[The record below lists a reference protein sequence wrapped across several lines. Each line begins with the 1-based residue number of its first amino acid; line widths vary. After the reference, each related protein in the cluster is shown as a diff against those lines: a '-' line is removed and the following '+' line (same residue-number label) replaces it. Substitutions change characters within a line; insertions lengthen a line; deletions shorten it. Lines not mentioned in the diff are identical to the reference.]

1 MLPAALQSGTRFNDG
16 MELRGEIASDRPVLV
31 VALPEEAAGL
41 DTRLPVLV
49 TGPGKVRAASAVGAL
64 LATARPSSVINLGT
78 AGGLRDGLEGVHEI
92 GTVIQHDFDDEGV
105 FGVLGRHYGAP
116 VELGEGLVLATGD
129 RFVAGGALRDHLA
142 ARADLCDMEG
152 YAVALAARE
161 AGVAVRLVKLVSDS
175 ADESAGA
182 TWQDTLTDHAHTLA
196 AWVHAHL

>member
-1 MLPAALQSGTRFNDG
+1 VLPAALQSGTRFNDG

-64 LATARPSSVINLGT
+64 LAT
-78 AGGLRDGLEGVHEI
+78 
-92 GTVIQHDFDDEGV
+92 
-105 FGVLGRHYGAP
+105 
-116 VELGEGLVLATGD
+116 GD

-182 TWQDTLTDHAHTLA
+182 TWQETLADHAHTLA